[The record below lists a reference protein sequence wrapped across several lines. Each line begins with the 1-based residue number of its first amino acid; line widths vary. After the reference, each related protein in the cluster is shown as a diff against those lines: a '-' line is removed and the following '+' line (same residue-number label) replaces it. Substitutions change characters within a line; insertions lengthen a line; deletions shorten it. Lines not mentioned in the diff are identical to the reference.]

1 MVPPF
6 ISQSPNNMK
15 KLNCILLIDDNKADN
30 AFHQIKIKR
39 AEVCDT
45 ISVATTGTQAL
56 NYLEK
61 AAQQLEEF
69 PKPDLIFLDINLPGM
84 DGFDFL
90 DEFHKLNDTLKSET
104 KVVMLTT
111 SLNPDDQTRAL
122 NYKEVKNF
130 LNKPLTVELIQD
142 TVANFFK
149 NGYRKT
155 VG

>member
-1 MVPPF
+1 
-6 ISQSPNNMK
+6 MK

-45 ISVATTGTQAL
+45 ISVATTGSQAL

-61 AAQQLEEF
+61 ASQQLEEF

-104 KVVMLTT
+104 KVIMLTT

-122 NYKEVKNF
+122 NYKEVKEF

-142 TVANFFK
+142 TVANYF
-149 NGYRKT
+149 
-155 VG
+155 

>member
-1 MVPPF
+1 
-6 ISQSPNNMK
+6 MK

-104 KVVMLTT
+104 KVIMLTT

-142 TVANFFK
+142 TVANFF
-149 NGYRKT
+149 
-155 VG
+155 